1 MFSTDKNSK
10 KYFVTAIACGVL
22 AIVVNLYFYFSFLQI
37 INNLQTFSTSL
48 QSLQS
53 FKIVKIGDATIRAQ
67 LLTTEPQW
75 IQGLS
80 GTDALA
86 PNTGMLFDFGR
97 SDYWGIWMKDMNFP
111 IDVLWIDSNLKII
124 DVVQNM
130 SPSSYP
136 TNYKPHVPA
145 LYVLEIPAGTVQTNH
160 ITVGQ
165 SIKIQ

>member
-10 KYFVTAIACGVL
+10 KYFVTAVAFGVL
-22 AIVVNLYFYFSFLQI
+22 AIVVNLYFYWGFVQI
-37 INNLQTFSTSL
+37 DNNLQLFSVNSA
-48 QSLQS
+48 SSQS
-53 FKIVKIGDATIRAQ
+53 FKIVKIGDVAIRAQ

-97 SDYWGIWMKDMNFP
+97 ADYWGIWMKDMNFP
-111 IDVLWIDSNLKII
+111 IDVLWITSDLKISDI
-124 DVVQNM
+124 VENM
-130 SPSSYP
+130 SPASYP
-136 TNYKPHVPA
+136 TNYKPHIPA
-145 LYVLEIPAGTVQTNH
+145 LYVLEIPAGTVRANH
-160 ITVGQ
+160 ITVWQ